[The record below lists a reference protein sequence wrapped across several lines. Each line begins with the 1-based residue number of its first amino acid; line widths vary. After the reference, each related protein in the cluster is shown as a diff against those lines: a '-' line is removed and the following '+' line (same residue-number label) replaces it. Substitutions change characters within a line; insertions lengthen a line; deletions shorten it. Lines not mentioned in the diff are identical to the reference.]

1 MGYEKIYKK
10 IIKNKNKNIEI
21 IPNYERSEFL
31 NILKNSKGIIGNS
44 SSGIIEAP
52 SFKIPVLNIGTRQ
65 NGRPQSLNII
75 NSNYNYKEILKKIN
89 YILKSKN
96 FIKSLKKIKNLYFV
110 KKSSEKICR
119 ILENLNKK
127 SKLLQKY

>member
-1 MGYEKIYKK
+1 M
-10 IIKNKNKNIEI
+10 
-21 IPNYERSEFL
+21 
-31 NILKNSKGIIGNS
+31 KNSRGIIGNS

-52 SFKIPVLNIGTRQ
+52 SLKIPVLNIGTRQ

-75 NSNYNYKEILKKIN
+75 NSNYNYNEIIKKIN
-89 YILKSKN
+89 YIRKSKN
-96 FIKSLKKIKNLYFV
+96 FSKSLEKIKNHFFV

-119 ILENLNKK
+119 ILKNLNKK